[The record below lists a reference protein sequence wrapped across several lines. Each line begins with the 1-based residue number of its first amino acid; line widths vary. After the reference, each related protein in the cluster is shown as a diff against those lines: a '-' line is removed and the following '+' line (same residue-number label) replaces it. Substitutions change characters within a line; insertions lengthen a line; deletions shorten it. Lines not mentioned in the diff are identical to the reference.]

1 MVKFKNSKVR
11 HYGRR
16 DKNNKNKYYRQY
28 DKQSFN
34 KLLLS

>member
-28 DKQSFN
+28 DKQFLN
-34 KLLLS
+34 KNLLS